1 MKSIKAFAVIALFFA
16 VNTLSSQS
24 VTDKWP
30 AIKTFHEVMSRSFHP
45 AEEGNLAP
53 LKNFSETLM
62 NKAQELTKSE
72 IPAEFKTKAM
82 LNSIDRLQRKT
93 VEVHKLVL
101 SQGSDTDLTKAIT
114 EAHDI
119 FHEIVGL
126 CSGEK
131 H

>member
-1 MKSIKAFAVIALFFA
+1 MKHIKLFAVLALFFA
-16 VNTLSSQS
+16 ANTVSAQS
-24 VTDKWP
+24 ALDKWP
-30 AIKTFHEVMSRSFHP
+30 AMKTFHEVMSRTFHP

-53 LKNFSETLM
+53 LRNFAETLD
-62 NKAQELTKSE
+62 NKAKELTIKE
-72 IPAEFKTKAM
+72 VPKEFKTKPLMSAVK
-82 LNSIDRLQRKT
+82 RLQQKT
-93 VEVHKLVL
+93 AFVDKLVK
-101 SQGSDTDLTKAIT
+101 SNAADADLKKAIT